1 MIPALTEQPIKTNVI
16 NTSIDVT
23 TTNPT
28 VIPDPF
34 HVTVDNPTTIPNPVP
49 VSFST
54 DYVQKVVNE
63 TDDKLHTTVDNDSS
77 HPVNTK
83 IITNSGQYIP
93 VTADPHSEYKVR
105 FETPPTIQKINE
117 DVNVYCRQP
126 IQIVNYTGSNLNVL
140 SKGEYRFIYAKHF
153 WRNAD
158 GYLTLP
164 INILAGDLIRFVNIY
179 VTKSSSNIT
188 LNLPFSNDKNPNLNP
203 DDFIIAA
210 SNSAVI
216 YYETTDKINYNNSS
230 SYIRIINDVSANNNL
245 IYLGSEGLSSTFR
258 TFAIEVYRLS

>member
-16 NTSIDVT
+16 NTSVDVT

-49 VSFST
+49 VSFSS

-140 SKGEYRFIYAKHF
+140 SKGEYRYIYSKKF
-153 WRNAD
+153 
-158 GYLTLP
+158 LSSETTISITLP
-164 INILAGDLIRFVNIY
+164 INILANDLIRLNDVFVDISTGY
-179 VTKSSSNIT
+179 
-188 LNLPFSNDKNPNLNP
+188 LNLKYSENPNINP
-203 DDFIIAA
+203 DDFYVYQETSTA
-210 SNSAVI
+210 SIFVNKSN
-216 YYETTDKINYNNSS
+216 DKCLSTGFIK
-230 SYIRIINDVSANNNL
+230 IINNVDAGNVLLKLSGPANVVKFFDV
-245 IYLGSEGLSSTFR
+245 
-258 TFAIEVYRLS
+258 EVYRLS